1 MYLMFLVIGIL
12 GNKSDLLL
20 EGTVNENEAR
30 QFADENELLFQLV
43 SAKSNTCIDIFFKEI
58 TEKCLSVINTNKDND
73 DDNDDNKHKR
83 AVKLKKSKAN
93 KTKKKCC

>member
-1 MYLMFLVIGIL
+1 MYLMLLVIGIL
-12 GNKSDLLL
+12 GNKSDLFL
-20 EGTVNENEAR
+20 ETIVNENEAR
-30 QFADENELLFQLV
+30 QFADENKLLFQLV
-43 SAKSNTCIDIFFKEI
+43 SAKLNTCIDIFFKEI

-73 DDNDDNKHKR
+73 DNNDDNKHKR

>member
-1 MYLMFLVIGIL
+1 MYMYLMLLVIGIL
-12 GNKSDLLL
+12 GNKSDLFL
-20 EGTVNENEAR
+20 EAITIP
-30 QFADENELLFQLV
+30 DENKLLFQLV
-43 SAKSNTCIDIFFKEI
+43 SAKLNTCIGIFFKEI